1 MIKLKPATGDRTLE
15 QYRIFPFIA
24 WGLVIFFALF
34 VYHIT
39 TELRGI
45 TDQLVE
51 HSAARNA
58 EPSDSTT
65 N

>member
-1 MIKLKPATGDRTLE
+1 MIKLKPAKGDRTLE

-34 VYHIT
+34 IYHIT

-45 TDQLVE
+45 TDQLAE
-51 HSAARNA
+51 HSATRNA
-58 EPSDSTT
+58 DLNDSTT